1 MYSEG
6 CKAVAAGMNP
16 MDLRKGVQMAVDQV
30 VADLALMSQP
40 TDNTDK
46 IRDVATISAN
56 GDKEVGGLIADAMA
70 QVGKE
75 GVITV
80 QDGKTLNHELE
91 HTEGMK
97 FDRGY
102 ISPYFMTNPKTQ
114 KAEYDDAYVMLCSK
128 KISSLSSIQ
137 NLLEEVNK
145 SGKPLIIIAEDIE
158 SEALATLIVNRMRG
172 VLKISAAK
180 APGFGD
186 NRKAMLQDMAVLTG
200 GELISDDLGI
210 KSKHRFS

>member
-16 MDLRKGVQMAVDQV
+16 MDLRRGVQMAVDQV

-145 SGKPLIIIAEDIE
+145 SGKPLLIIAEDIE

>member
-1 MYSEG
+1 
-6 CKAVAAGMNP
+6 
-16 MDLRKGVQMAVDQV
+16 
-30 VADLALMSQP
+30 
-40 TDNTDK
+40 
-46 IRDVATISAN
+46 
-56 GDKEVGGLIADAMA
+56 MA

-80 QDGKTLNHELE
+80 ADGKTLNHELE

-128 KISSLSSIQ
+128 KISSLASIQ

-145 SGKPLIIIAEDIE
+145 SGKPLLIIAEDIE

-210 KSKHRFS
+210 KSELAFIPSRCCITSTLLSVFSVLQWRASVSLSSD

>member
-16 MDLRKGVQMAVDQV
+16 MDLRRGVQMAVDQV

-114 KAEYDDAYVMLCSK
+114 KAEYEDAYVMLCSK
-128 KISSLSSIQ
+128 KISSLASIQ

-145 SGKPLIIIAEDIE
+145 SGKPLLIIAEDIE

>member
-1 MYSEG
+1 
-6 CKAVAAGMNP
+6 MNP
-16 MDLRKGVQMAVDQV
+16 MDLRRGVQMAVDQV

-114 KAEYDDAYVMLCSK
+114 KAEYEDAYVMLCSK
-128 KISSLSSIQ
+128 KISSLASIQ

-145 SGKPLIIIAEDIE
+145 SGKPLLIIAEDIE

>member
-1 MYSEG
+1 M
-6 CKAVAAGMNP
+6 
-16 MDLRKGVQMAVDQV
+16 
-30 VADLALMSQP
+30 
-40 TDNTDK
+40 
-46 IRDVATISAN
+46 
-56 GDKEVGGLIADAMA
+56 GGLIADAMA

-80 QDGKTLNHELE
+80 ADGKTLNHELE

-102 ISPYFMTNPKTQ
+102 ISPYFMTDPKSQ

-145 SGKPLIIIAEDIE
+145 AGKPLLIIAEDIE

-210 KSKHRFS
+210 KSERQFGSACLFSPAAAFKMSMPCCCCSSLL

>member
-1 MYSEG
+1 
-6 CKAVAAGMNP
+6 MNP
-16 MDLRKGVQMAVDQV
+16 MDIRKGVQAAVDKV
-30 VADLALMSQP
+30 VEELGKMALP
-40 TDNTDK
+40 TDDTDK

-56 GDKEVGGLIADAMA
+56 GDTVIGGLIADAMA

-80 QDGKTLNHELE
+80 SDGKTLDHQLE

-102 ISPYFMTNPKTQ
+102 ISPYFMTNTKNQ
-114 KAEYDDAYVMLCSK
+114 KCEYEDAYVLLCSK
-128 KISSLSSIQ
+128 KISTLASIS
-137 NLLEEVNK
+137 NLLEEVNRA
-145 SGKPLIIIAEDIE
+145 GKPLMIIAEDIE

-172 VLKISAAK
+172 VLKITACK

-186 NRKAMLQDMAVLTG
+186 NRKAMLQDMVRMLQGGLIASYLMSQCCVAVWR
-200 GELISDDLGI
+200 SDLFVCAPL
-210 KSKHRFS
+210 R